1 MCFSVSKGIAWFCLA
16 TIYWLTTNSAL
27 AAPLSKGP
35 TMSARVEFSAQPTT
49 CVALHQGR
57 TCYRKVTLQW
67 QTQSPGN
74 FCIYQK
80 VTNKVIQCWKN
91 TQSNQTQFNFEAK
104 ERVEFQLVETERN
117 IVVAETFIDVSW
129 VHKASPRE
137 RRWRLF

>member
-1 MCFSVSKGIAWFCLA
+1 MSFRLSNGLAWLCLPVL
-16 TIYWLTTNSAL
+16 YWLVSNDTL
-27 AAPLSKGP
+27 AKPYADKP
-35 TMSARVEFSAQPTT
+35 TISSRVEFSAQPTT

-57 TCYRKVTLQW
+57 TCYREVTLQW
-67 QTQSPGN
+67 QTQKPGN

-80 VTNKVIQCWKN
+80 VTNKVIQCWTN
-91 TQSNQTQFNFEAK
+91 SQADQTQFNFEAN

-129 VHKASPRE
+129 VHKASPRK